1 MANHLWM
8 FSVGPGPVRLV
19 AFVALETKRKS
30 GWGICG
36 SSWFVFLF
44 VFLML

>member
-1 MANHLWM
+1 MANHLWL
-8 FSVGPGPVRLV
+8 FSVGPGPVRRV

-36 SSWFVFLF
+36 SSWFAVFCLI
-44 VFLML
+44 L